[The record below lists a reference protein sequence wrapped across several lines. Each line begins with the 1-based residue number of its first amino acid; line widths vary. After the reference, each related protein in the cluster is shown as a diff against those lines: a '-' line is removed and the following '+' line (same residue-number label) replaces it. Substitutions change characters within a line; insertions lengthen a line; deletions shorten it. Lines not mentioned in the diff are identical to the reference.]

1 MNLKALPF
9 NYMSVAVL
17 VGSVTVGALAFSY
30 PALNT
35 ESNLSFQIPSSAPVK
50 HSLQSVTITGD
61 NTGTAVITLN
71 DMIIN
76 VGFDFTAYPD
86 SNGALGHSSTAID
99 IEDLSI
105 YQVKSLAGDELADF
119 TTPDDHRNI
128 NLLIATY
135 IENNN
140 LVEAV

>member
-35 ESNLSFQIPSSAPVK
+35 ESNLSFQIPSPAPVK
-50 HSLQSVTITGD
+50 HSLQSVAITGD
-61 NTGTAVITLN
+61 NTGTAVIALN
-71 DMIIN
+71 DFMLDVQFRFEAHN
-76 VGFDFTAYPD
+76 DDYGVTGHDFTAIEITNLD
-86 SNGALGHSSTAID
+86 EIKVTAD
-99 IEDLSI
+99 GVEFR
-105 YQVKSLAGDELADF
+105 DF
-119 TTPDDHRNI
+119 TTADDHSNI

-135 IENNN
+135 IEKNN